1 MIHCYNDLD
10 EKEVELPLNS
20 KLICYTDGLT
30 EALRMDEEMYG
41 LERLRQNAQEMGKS
55 MKAEKLGQALKN
67 NVQTYLNGCE
77 FTDDFT
83 LVVLEVQSTS

>member
-1 MIHCYNDLD
+1 MRR
-10 EKEVELPLNS
+10 KLNS
-20 KLICYTDGLT
+20 PLTGKLICHTDGLT
-30 EALRMDEEMYG
+30 EARRMDEEMYG
-41 LERLRQNAQEMGKS
+41 LERLRQNAQEMRKS
-55 MKAEKLGQALKN
+55 IKAEKLGQALKN

>member
-1 MIHCYNDLD
+1 
-10 EKEVELPLNS
+10 
-20 KLICYTDGLT
+20 
-30 EALRMDEEMYG
+30 MYG

-55 MKAEKLGQALKN
+55 MKAEKLGQARKN

>member
-1 MIHCYNDLD
+1 MVHCDNDL
-10 EKEVELPLNS
+10 EEREVELPLKS

-30 EALRMDEEMYG
+30 EARGIDEEVYD
-41 LERLRQNAQEMGKS
+41 LDSLRQNAQEMGKS
-55 MKAEKLGQALKN
+55 LNAEKLGQALKK

-83 LVVLEVQSTS
+83 LVVLEVQLRS

>member
-1 MIHCYNDLD
+1 
-10 EKEVELPLNS
+10 
-20 KLICYTDGLT
+20 
-30 EALRMDEEMYG
+30 MYG

-55 MKAEKLGQALKN
+55 MKAEKLGQARKN
-67 NVQTYLNGCE
+67 NVRTYLNGCE